1 MRSEHGVGR
10 LTTKEEN
17 MGTLS
22 RRNFIKIA
30 GAGLFSA
37 ASLGLVGCG
46 GSSSG
51 SGDAAASGEAW
62 GEGATLRVGSDCDY
76 APHSWVQTDD
86 SNGAIALSDGSGY
99 VGGYDTKIAQI
110 IGDTYKWKVTFIKVD
125 WDGLIPALNAGKIDC
140 IIDGMGVTE
149 ERKQSVDF
157 SDYYWSS
164 SQGLLLLA
172 NSKFV
177 NATSLDDLGGAKI
190 AAQLG
195 SMWEAMVDQVPNV
208 DKQESL
214 PDVNTIIQAIRSG
227 KIDATIMGET
237 EAKSCILSNPDLA
250 YVTFDD
256 GKGFEVDL
264 SDCSAG
270 IAVAKGSDELLE
282 KINAVVATLDREK
295 QEELMDQA
303 FAEQPL
309 SVG

>member
-1 MRSEHGVGR
+1 M
-10 LTTKEEN
+10 N
-17 MGTLS
+17 TLS
-22 RRNFIKIA
+22 RRNFIKMA
-30 GAGLFSA
+30 GAGIF
-37 ASLGLVGCG
+37 SLGLAGCG
-46 GSSSG
+46 GSS
-51 SGDAAASGEAW
+51 DAATDSEQW

-86 SNGAIALSDGSGY
+86 SNGAIALADGSGY
-99 VGGYDTKIAQI
+99 VGGYDTKVAQL
-110 IGDTYKWKVTFIKVD
+110 IGDTYGWEVTFIKVD

-164 SQGLLLLA
+164 SQGLLLLSS
-172 NSKFV
+172 SKYV
-177 NATSLDDLGGAKI
+177 DATSLEDLGGAKV

-195 SMWEAMVDQVPNV
+195 SMWEAMVDQIPDVN
-208 DKQESL
+208 KQESL

-250 YVTFDD
+250 YVTFDE

>member
-1 MRSEHGVGR
+1 M
-10 LTTKEEN
+10 N
-17 MGTLS
+17 TLS
-22 RRNFIKIA
+22 RRNFIKMA
-30 GAGLFSA
+30 GAGIF
-37 ASLGLVGCG
+37 SLGMAGCG
-46 GSSSG
+46 GSS
-51 SGDAAASGEAW
+51 DAASGGEQW

-86 SNGAIALSDGSGY
+86 SNGAIALADGSGY
-99 VGGYDTKIAQI
+99 VGGYDTKVAQL
-110 IGDTYKWKVTFIKVD
+110 IGDTYGWEVTFIKVD

-172 NSKFV
+172 NSKFA

-195 SMWEAMVDQVPNV
+195 SMWEAMVDQVPSV
-208 DKQESL
+208 DKQEAL

-250 YVTFDD
+250 YVTFDE

-309 SVG
+309 SVSE

>member
-1 MRSEHGVGR
+1 MS
-10 LTTKEEN
+10 
-17 MGTLS
+17 
-22 RRNFIKIA
+22 
-30 GAGLFSA
+30 GAGLLGA
-37 ASLGLVGCG
+37 ALAGCG
-46 GSSSG
+46 SSG
-51 SGDAAASGEAW
+51 SDGGTSEGGEQW

-99 VGGYDTKIAQI
+99 VGGYDTKIAQL
-110 IGDTYKWKVTFIKVD
+110 IGDTYGWNVTFVKVD

-172 NSKFV
+172 DSPFV
-177 NATSLDDLGGAKI
+177 GATSLDDLAGAKV
-190 AAQLG
+190 AAQIG
-195 SMWEAMVDQVPNV
+195 SMWEAMVDQIPDV

-214 PDVNTIIQAIRSG
+214 PDVNTIIQAIRAG

-237 EAKSCILSNPDLA
+237 EAKSCILSNPDMA
-250 YVTFDD
+250 YVTFDE

-282 KINAVVATLDREK
+282 KINAVIATIDREQ
-295 QEELMDQA
+295 QEEMMDAA
-303 FAEQPL
+303 FTEQPL